1 MMKDQGWKK
10 TIGNLHRSAAAF
22 IKWVMLG
29 SAVGSIVGV
38 MGVLFHFSVEWA
50 TEMRQQHSWLLFLLP
65 LGGVVIALL
74 YRQTGMEK
82 DMGTN
87 TILEAVRGEH
97 PLRLRTAP
105 LIFVSTVITHLFGGS
120 SGREGAALQIGGSMG
135 ARLADWINLDQKEH
149 QMMIMC
155 GMSSCFAA
163 LFGTPLTATIFAIE
177 VISVGEMYYAALL
190 PCITGALIGYG
201 LAAVFH
207 IPPTAFAI
215 SGVPHLGLASVGQV
229 ILLSLFPKDAQWAP
243 IDRLSGG
250 EKRRLFLLSIL
261 CALLSIIFCWAMHA
275 ASKAYA
281 KVFPNR
287 LLRAAC
293 GGLIVVA
300 MSLLIG
306 TSDFNGAGMQ
316 VIQRAMQGEA
326 DWYAFLFKLL
336 LTALGAGFKGGEIVP
351 TFFVGATFGCV
362 VGPLLG
368 MDPSFAAAV
377 GLVALFCGVINCP
390 VASFTLSV
398 ELFGGEGVIFFGIAS
413 VIGYMLSGYSGLY
426 HGQKII
432 YSKLEPQMIDVHCD

>member
-1 MMKDQGWKK
+1 M
-10 TIGNLHRSAAAF
+10 
-22 IKWVMLG
+22 
-29 SAVGSIVGV
+29 
-38 MGVLFHFSVEWA
+38 
-50 TEMRQQHSWLLFLLP
+50 
-65 LGGVVIALL
+65 
-74 YRQTGMEK
+74 
-82 DMGTN
+82 
-87 TILEAVRGEH
+87 
-97 PLRLRTAP
+97 
-105 LIFVSTVITHLFGGS
+105 
-120 SGREGAALQIGGSMG
+120 
-135 ARLADWINLDQKEH
+135 
-149 QMMIMC
+149 
-155 GMSSCFAA
+155 
-163 LFGTPLTATIFAIE
+163 
-177 VISVGEMYYAALL
+177 
-190 PCITGALIGYG
+190 
-201 LAAVFH
+201 
-207 IPPTAFAI
+207 
-215 SGVPHLGLASVGQV
+215 PHLGLASVGQV
-229 ILLSLFPKDAQWAP
+229 I
-243 IDRLSGG
+243 
-250 EKRRLFLLSIL
+250 LLSIL

-300 MSLLIG
+300 LSLLIG

-336 LTALGAGFKGGEIVP
+336 LTALTLGAGFKGGEIVP

>member
-10 TIGNLHRSAAAF
+10 TIGNLHRSVAAF

-65 LGGVVIALL
+65 LGGVAIALL

-215 SGVPHLGLASVGQV
+215 SGVPHLGLASVEQV
-229 ILLSLFPKDAQWAP
+229 I
-243 IDRLSGG
+243 
-250 EKRRLFLLSIL
+250 LLSIL

-300 MSLLIG
+300 LSLLIG

-336 LTALGAGFKGGEIVP
+336 LTALTLGAGFKGGEIVP

>member
-207 IPPTAFAI
+207 IPVRA
-215 SGVPHLGLASVGQV
+215 
-229 ILLSLFPKDAQWAP
+229 AQHY
-243 IDRLSGG
+243 
-250 EKRRLFLLSIL
+250 FLLGDARGQQGLRQS
-261 CALLSIIFCWAMHA
+261 FPQPPA
-275 ASKAYA
+275 ARSVRRPDCGRPEPADRDK
-281 KVFPNR
+281 R
-287 LLRAAC
+287 L
-293 GGLIVVA
+293 
-300 MSLLIG
+300 
-306 TSDFNGAGMQ
+306 
-316 VIQRAMQGEA
+316 
-326 DWYAFLFKLL
+326 
-336 LTALGAGFKGGEIVP
+336 
-351 TFFVGATFGCV
+351 
-362 VGPLLG
+362 
-368 MDPSFAAAV
+368 
-377 GLVALFCGVINCP
+377 
-390 VASFTLSV
+390 
-398 ELFGGEGVIFFGIAS
+398 
-413 VIGYMLSGYSGLY
+413 
-426 HGQKII
+426 
-432 YSKLEPQMIDVHCD
+432 

>member
-1 MMKDQGWKK
+1 MQDEGWKK

-50 TEMRQQHSWLLFLLP
+50 TGMRQQHSWLLFLLP
-65 LGGVVIALL
+65 LGGAAIALL
-74 YRQTGMEK
+74 YKLTGMEK

-135 ARLADWINLDQKEH
+135 ARLADWMRLDQKEH

-201 LAAVFH
+201 LADVFS
-207 IPPTAFAI
+207 IPPTAFTI
-215 SGVPHLGLASVGQV
+215 SGVPQLGVISVGQV
-229 ILLSLFPKDAQWAP
+229 I
-243 IDRLSGG
+243 
-250 EKRRLFLLSIL
+250 LLSIL
-261 CALLSIIFCWAMHA
+261 CALLSIVFCWAMHA
-275 ASKAYA
+275 AGKAYA
-281 KVFPNR
+281 RVFPNR
-287 LLRAAC
+287 LVRAAC

-300 MSLLIG
+300 LSLLIG
-306 TSDFNGAGMQ
+306 TGDFNGAGMQ

-336 LTALGAGFKGGEIVP
+336 LTALTLGAGFKGGEIVP
-351 TFFVGATFGCV
+351 AFFVGATFGCV
-362 VGPLLG
+362 AGPLLG
-368 MDPSFAAAV
+368 LDPSFAAAV
-377 GLVALFCGVINCP
+377 GLVALFCGVVNCP

>member
-1 MMKDQGWKK
+1 MMKDQRWKK

-65 LGGVVIALL
+65 LGGVAIALL

-215 SGVPHLGLASVGQV
+215 SGVPHLGLSSVGQV
-229 ILLSLFPKDAQWAP
+229 I
-243 IDRLSGG
+243 
-250 EKRRLFLLSIL
+250 LLSIL

-300 MSLLIG
+300 LSLLIG

-336 LTALGAGFKGGEIVP
+336 LTALTLGAGFKGGEIVP

-362 VGPLLG
+362 AGPLLG

>member
-1 MMKDQGWKK
+1 MQDEGWKK

-50 TEMRQQHSWLLFLLP
+50 TGMRQQHSWLLFLLP
-65 LGGVVIALL
+65 LGGVAIALL

-135 ARLADWINLDQKEH
+135 ARLADWMNLDQKEH

-201 LAAVFH
+201 LADVFS
-207 IPPTAFAI
+207 ILPTAFTI
-215 SGVPHLGLASVGQV
+215 SGVPQLGVISVGQV
-229 ILLSLFPKDAQWAP
+229 I
-243 IDRLSGG
+243 
-250 EKRRLFLLSIL
+250 LLSIL
-261 CALLSIIFCWAMHA
+261 CALLSIVFCWAMHA
-275 ASKAYA
+275 AGKAYA
-281 KVFPNR
+281 RVFPNR
-287 LLRAAC
+287 LVRAAC

-300 MSLLIG
+300 LSLLIG
-306 TSDFNGAGMQ
+306 TGDFNGAGMP

-336 LTALGAGFKGGEIVP
+336 LTALTLGAGFKGGEIVP
-351 TFFVGATFGCV
+351 AFFVGATFGCV
-362 VGPLLG
+362 AGPLLG
-368 MDPSFAAAV
+368 LDPSFAAAV
-377 GLVALFCGVINCP
+377 GLVALFCGVVNCP

-432 YSKLEPQMIDVHCD
+432 YSKLEPQMIDIHCD

>member
-1 MMKDQGWKK
+1 
-10 TIGNLHRSAAAF
+10 
-22 IKWVMLG
+22 MLG

-65 LGGVVIALL
+65 LGGVAIALL
-74 YRQTGMEK
+74 YRQTSMEK

-207 IPPTAFAI
+207 IPHPVRA
-215 SGVPHLGLASVGQV
+215 
-229 ILLSLFPKDAQWAP
+229 AQHY
-243 IDRLSGG
+243 
-250 EKRRLFLLSIL
+250 FLLGDARGQQGLRQS
-261 CALLSIIFCWAMHA
+261 FPQPPA
-275 ASKAYA
+275 ARS
-281 KVFPNR
+281 VRRPD
-287 LLRAAC
+287 C
-293 GGLIVVA
+293 G
-300 MSLLIG
+300 
-306 TSDFNGAGMQ
+306 
-316 VIQRAMQGEA
+316 R
-326 DWYAFLFKLL
+326 
-336 LTALGAGFKGGEIVP
+336 
-351 TFFVGATFGCV
+351 
-362 VGPLLG
+362 
-368 MDPSFAAAV
+368 
-377 GLVALFCGVINCP
+377 
-390 VASFTLSV
+390 
-398 ELFGGEGVIFFGIAS
+398 
-413 VIGYMLSGYSGLY
+413 
-426 HGQKII
+426 
-432 YSKLEPQMIDVHCD
+432 LEPADRDKRL

>member
-1 MMKDQGWKK
+1 MNFKDQIEHLK
-10 TIGNLHRSAAAF
+10 TFFTPSVKNVILLIRWLITAVFTGLL
-22 IKWVMLG
+22 VG
-29 SAVGSIVGV
+29 AVGT
-38 MGVLFHFSVEWA
+38 LFYYAMSFVTGCRTAHPI
-50 TEMRQQHSWLLFLLP
+50 LIYLLP
-65 LGGVVIALL
+65 FAGLLIIFL
-74 YRQTGMEK
+74 YRVSGQYNNT
-82 DMGTN
+82 GTN
-87 TILEAVRGEH
+87 LVLSSIQSDNHISVKV
-97 PLRLRTAP
+97 AP
-105 LIFVSTVITHLFGGS
+105 LILVSTLITHLFGGS
-120 SGREGAALQIGGSMG
+120 AGREGAALQIGGSLG
-135 ARLADWINLDQKEH
+135 DFLAQTLHFDEKDKKL
-149 QMMIMC
+149 MIMC

-229 ILLSLFPKDAQWAP
+229 ILLS
-243 IDRLSGG
+243 
-250 EKRRLFLLSIL
+250 IL
-261 CALLSIIFCWAMHA
+261 CALLSIIFCWAMHT

-300 MSLLIG
+300 LSLLIG

-326 DWYAFLFKLL
+326 DWYAFWFKLL
-336 LTALGAGFKGGEIVP
+336 LTALTLGAGFKGGEIVP

>member
-1 MMKDQGWKK
+1 MQLKHLLRQEWEMGLKPYTRTFLMWMVCAG
-10 TIGNLHRSAAAF
+10 IAGLAC
-22 IKWVMLG
+22 G
-29 SAVGSIVGV
+29 AVGAVF
-38 MGVLFHFSVEWA
+38 FHLVSWA
-50 TEMRQQHSWLLFLLP
+50 TGMRQANPWLLYLLP
-65 LGGVVIALL
+65 VGGLVIVFV
-74 YRQTGMEK
+74 YRACR
-82 DMGTN
+82 MGTERGTN
-87 TILEAVRGEH
+87 AVLESAQQGKRA
-97 PLRLRTAP
+97 PLRLTP
-105 LIFVSTVITHLFGGS
+105 LIIMATFITHLLGGS
-120 SGREGAALQIGGSMG
+120 AGREGAALQIGGSMG

-229 ILLSLFPKDAQWAP
+229 ILLS
-243 IDRLSGG
+243 
-250 EKRRLFLLSIL
+250 IL

-336 LTALGAGFKGGEIVP
+336 LTALTLGAGFKGGEIVP

-362 VGPLLG
+362 AGPLLG

>member
-1 MMKDQGWKK
+1 MGW
-10 TIGNLHRSAAAF
+10 
-22 IKWVMLG
+22 IKAYVTKIYRNMGQYLRWLFFSG
-29 SAVGSIVGV
+29 LTGAAVG
-38 MGVLFHFSVEWA
+38 LFASLFSWCLNHA
-50 TEMRQQHSWLLFLLP
+50 TAFRTQHHYMFLTLP
-65 LGGVVIALL
+65 LGGLLIVFLYKAFHYENNGGTDSVIESIHSEIIIPFRMAFLIFCS
-74 YRQTGMEK
+74 TII
-82 DMGTN
+82 
-87 TILEAVRGEH
+87 TILC
-97 PLRLRTAP
+97 
-105 LIFVSTVITHLFGGS
+105 GGS
-120 SGREGAALQIGGSMG
+120 VGREGAALQIGGSMG

-229 ILLSLFPKDAQWAP
+229 ILLS
-243 IDRLSGG
+243 
-250 EKRRLFLLSIL
+250 IL

-336 LTALGAGFKGGEIVP
+336 LTALTLGAGFKGGEIVP

>member
-1 MMKDQGWKK
+1 MGW
-10 TIGNLHRSAAAF
+10 
-22 IKWVMLG
+22 IKAYVTKIYRNMGQYLRWLFFSG
-29 SAVGSIVGV
+29 LTGAAVG
-38 MGVLFHFSVEWA
+38 LFASLFSWCLNHA
-50 TEMRQQHSWLLFLLP
+50 TAFRTQHHYMFLTLP
-65 LGGVVIALL
+65 LGGLLIVFLYKAFHYENNGGTDSVIESIHSEIIIPFRMAFLIFCS
-74 YRQTGMEK
+74 TII
-82 DMGTN
+82 
-87 TILEAVRGEH
+87 TILC
-97 PLRLRTAP
+97 
-105 LIFVSTVITHLFGGS
+105 GGS
-120 SGREGAALQIGGSMG
+120 VGREGAALQIGGSMG

-229 ILLSLFPKDAQWAP
+229 ILLS
-243 IDRLSGG
+243 
-250 EKRRLFLLSIL
+250 IL

-300 MSLLIG
+300 LSLLIG

-336 LTALGAGFKGGEIVP
+336 LTALTLGAGFKGGEIVP

>member
-1 MMKDQGWKK
+1 
-10 TIGNLHRSAAAF
+10 
-22 IKWVMLG
+22 MLG
-29 SAVGSIVGV
+29 SAVRSIVGV
-38 MGVLFHFSVEWA
+38 MGVLFHFSVEGA
-50 TEMRQQHSWLLFLLP
+50 TEKRQQHSWLLFLLP
-65 LGGVVIALL
+65 LGGVAIALL

-229 ILLSLFPKDAQWAP
+229 ILLS
-243 IDRLSGG
+243 
-250 EKRRLFLLSIL
+250 IL

-300 MSLLIG
+300 LSLLIG

-336 LTALGAGFKGGEIVP
+336 LTALTLGAGFKGGEIVP
-351 TFFVGATFGCV
+351 SFFIGATFGCV
-362 VGPLLG
+362 AAGLLG
-368 MDPSFAAAV
+368 LPPEFAAAI
-377 GLVALFCGVINCP
+377 GLICVFCGVTNCP
-390 VASFTLSV
+390 LTSFVLSM
-398 ELFGGEGVIFFGIAS
+398 ELFGGQAPLLFLLAAAVS
-413 VIGYMLSGYSGLY
+413 YMLSGYYGLY
-426 HGQKII
+426 SKQKIL
-432 YSKLEPQMIDVHCD
+432 YSKTKPVFIDREAE

>member
-10 TIGNLHRSAAAF
+10 TISNLHRSAAAF

-65 LGGVVIALL
+65 LGGVAIALL

-215 SGVPHLGLASVGQV
+215 SGVPHLGLSSVGQV
-229 ILLSLFPKDAQWAP
+229 I
-243 IDRLSGG
+243 
-250 EKRRLFLLSIL
+250 LLSIL
-261 CALLSIIFCWAMHA
+261 CALLSIVFCWAMHA

-300 MSLLIG
+300 LSLLIG

-326 DWYAFLFKLL
+326 DWYAFWFKLL
-336 LTALGAGFKGGEIVP
+336 LTALTLGAGFKGGEIVP